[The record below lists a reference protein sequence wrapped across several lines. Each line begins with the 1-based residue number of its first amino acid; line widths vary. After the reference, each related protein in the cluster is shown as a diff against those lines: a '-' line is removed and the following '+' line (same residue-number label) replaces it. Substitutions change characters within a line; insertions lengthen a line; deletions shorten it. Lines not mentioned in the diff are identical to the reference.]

1 MKKALSIIVALAMVL
16 VMAVPSFAGNT
27 VISTSVPYEHSVT
40 VDYNDGGYVLVNG
53 KLCPDGTQFNINR
66 FGEIDLG
73 VIYENGYHLESV
85 KVNGVNVTEQFISG
99 NLKIANI
106 VNDIFVKVAFE
117 KCSSDPDDK
126 CGKVDVEGTVYL
138 GDKEVTGAE
147 LNFDFGSVTAKT
159 DKDGRYSVKDISDG
173 KHIVT
178 ISKDGEVLANTSFVI
193 ERADVEK
200 VTLTIASDGTQVI
213 LVPVDAEKVY
223 LDFNIAD
230 NDKNGIPDKD
240 PDDTD
245 PGDPENPDFQD
256 PDGNPDITP
265 DPDDDGD
272 GIPDMDDP
280 DHPDYDLD
288 DDGIPDRVDPD
299 DDNDGTPD
307 EDDSDDDGD
316 GVPDEDDPNH
326 PDCDTD
332 DDGIPDSDDD
342 DDDNDGIDDS
352 IDDDDDNDGIPDIDD
367 PYNPDRDT
375 DGDGIPD
382 SEDDND
388 DNDGL
393 PDGPL
398 YDEIPDTDDDK
409 DTDDDGIPDDEDND
423 DDNDGIPD
431 SKDPDSDG
439 DGHIDDYDGTPDGD
453 DDNDGVII
461 TIGGPKKDVPIVPI
475 PDTFVEFFENPIIL
489 CSLMGLSLFFF
500 ILIIFKRK
508 KDEEDEREII
518 VE

>member
-40 VDYNDGGYVLVNG
+40 VTYNDGGYVLVNG
-53 KLCPDGTQFNINR
+53 KLCPDDTQFNINR

-73 VIYENGYHLESV
+73 VICENGYHLESV
-85 KVNGVNVTEQFISG
+85 EVNGADVTEQFVSG
-99 NLKIANI
+99 NLKITNI
-106 VNDIFVKVAFE
+106 VNDIFVEVTFE

-126 CGKVDVEGTVYL
+126 CGKVDIEGTVYL
-138 GDKEVTGAE
+138 GDKKLTGAE
-147 LNFDFGSVTAKT
+147 LSFDFGSATAKT

-178 ISKDGEVLANTSFVI
+178 ISKDDEVLANTSFVI

-200 VTLTIASDGTQVI
+200 VTLTTASDGTQVL

-272 GIPDMDDP
+272 G
-280 DHPDYDLD
+280 
-288 DDGIPDRVDPD
+288 V
-299 DDNDGTPD
+299 
-307 EDDSDDDGD
+307 
-316 GVPDEDDPNH
+316 
-326 PDCDTD
+326 
-332 DDGIPDSDDD
+332 
-342 DDDNDGIDDS
+342 
-352 IDDDDDNDGIPDIDD
+352 
-367 PYNPDRDT
+367 
-375 DGDGIPD
+375 PD
-382 SEDDND
+382 SEDD
-388 DNDGL
+388 
-393 PDGPL
+393 
-398 YDEIPDTDDDK
+398 
-409 DTDDDGIPDDEDND
+409 D

-453 DDNDGVII
+453 DDNDGVVI
-461 TIGGPKKDVPIVPI
+461 TIGGPKKDVPIIPI

-500 ILIIFKRK
+500 IIIIFKRK